1 MRVASHEELNK
12 FTQLRGCF
20 IYGNHLCVTDI
31 DTFEGD
37 NNRGKE
43 CVLKFYCEVLLFPI
57 QCPEVYITYLWRYR
71 R

>member
-12 FTQLRGCF
+12 FVQPCDRF
-20 IYGNHLCVTDI
+20 IYGNYLRVTDI

-37 NNRGKE
+37 DDRGEE

-57 QCPEVYITYLWRYR
+57 PCPEVYIIYGRMQ
-71 R
+71 